1 MPMISYAMEVRR
13 GGRAGSAYLP
23 PFARPRMDAR
33 FLRNFAII
41 AHIDHGKST
50 LSDRLL
56 EFTGSVTG
64 REMQAQILDDMD
76 LERERGITIKAHAV
90 RMMYKAHDGNTYQ
103 LNLIDTP
110 GHVDFSY
117 EVSRSLASCEGAL
130 LVVDASQ
137 GVEAQTLANAYLAI
151 NHGLEIIPV
160 INKID
165 LPSADIL
172 RTQEAIEKAVGL
184 DATDAIPVSAKT
196 GQGVD
201 EVLEAIVHRLPP
213 PTGDPDA
220 PLQALVF
227 DSWFD
232 AYRGV
237 IVLVRVM
244 QGTMRKGQR
253 IRFMSNS
260 KAFEVE
266 SMGVLMP
273 KPVEIGLLLAGE
285 VGFFAATIK
294 NVGDTKIGDTVT
306 DDTRP
311 AATQL
316 PGFEDIKPM
325 VFSGLY
331 TVDSHEHTL
340 LRDALEKLRLNDSSF
355 FFEPESSVAL
365 GFGFRCGFLG
375 LLHME
380 IIQERLE
387 REYELDLITTAPG
400 VRYHITLTGG
410 SVIEVD
416 NPSRWPDPTN
426 IDSIRE
432 PVITAKILTNEEY
445 VGGIFKLVEEK
456 RGKQINFEYVTATRV
471 MLTYELPLNEIVL
484 DFYDRLKSIS
494 RGYASLDYQL
504 AGEWESPMVKLDI
517 LVSGEPVD
525 ALSIIVHRDFAY
537 ERGRALVSK
546 MRELIPR
553 QQFEVAIQAAI
564 GAKIISRETV
574 SPLRKNVLAKCY
586 GGDISRKRKLLEKQK
601 EGKKRMKRIGKV
613 DIPQEAFLAVL
624 RVGEDQ
630 QK

>member
-1 MPMISYAMEVRR
+1 
-13 GGRAGSAYLP
+13 
-23 PFARPRMDAR
+23 MDIKHI
-33 FLRNFAII
+33 RNFAII

-56 EFTGSVTG
+56 ELTGSLTA
-64 REMQAQILDDMD
+64 REMQAQVLDAMD
-76 LERERGITIKAHAV
+76 LERERGITIKAHSV
-90 RMMYKAHDGNTYQ
+90 RMVYPAQSGETYQ

-151 NHGLEIIPV
+151 NNGLEVIPV

-165 LPSADIL
+165 LPSADIP
-172 RTQEAIEKAVGL
+172 RTQEMIEQAVGI

-196 GQGVD
+196 GQGVPD
-201 EVLEAIVHRLPP
+201 ILEAIVNRLPP
-213 PTGDPDA
+213 PAGHPDD
-220 PLQALVF
+220 PLQALIF

-237 IVLVRVM
+237 IVLARVIH
-244 QGTMRKGQR
+244 GRLHKGMK
-253 IRFMSNS
+253 IRLMSNG
-260 KAFEVE
+260 KTFDVE
-266 SMGVLMP
+266 SMGVLTP
-273 KPVEIGLLLAGE
+273 KPVEIEELTAGE
-285 VGFFAATIK
+285 VGFFVANIK
-294 NVGDTKIGDTVT
+294 NVADTKIGDTVT
-306 DDTRP
+306 DDERP
-311 AATQL
+311 AAAAL
-316 PGFEDIKPM
+316 PGFQDIKSM
-325 VFSGLY
+325 VFAGLY

-355 FFEPESSVAL
+355 FFEPESSAAL

-400 VRYHITLTGG
+400 VRYRITLTDGT
-410 SVIEVD
+410 VLEVD
-416 NPSRWPDPTN
+416 NPSRWPNPTE
-426 IDSIRE
+426 IEKVEE
-432 PVITAKILTNEEY
+432 PIITATILTNEEY
-445 VGGIFKLVEEK
+445 VGGILKLVEEK
-456 RGKQINFEYVTATRV
+456 RGKQKNFEYVSPTRV

-484 DFYDRLKSIS
+484 DFYDRLKSVS
-494 RGYASLDYQL
+494 RGYASLDYHL
-504 AGEWESPMVKLDI
+504 SGTWESPMVKLDI

-553 QQFEVAIQAAI
+553 QMFEVAIQAAI
-564 GAKIISRETV
+564 GSKIVARETV
-574 SPLRKNVLAKCY
+574 SAMRKNVIAKCY

-624 RVGEDQ
+624 KIGEDSSR
-630 QK
+630 